1 MPRSLFSQTFS
12 NSEFV
17 LRWGLFLGGA
27 ATRRNTAEMQCNEG
41 GTPLEIDTTQVMLF
55 RSCCDFSPLRG
66 HVPPIKATER
76 YRLVMDQI
84 LKELGDV
91 LGVPLVGF
99 WSAEDGTAPRC
110 CTTA

>member
-17 LRWGLFLGGA
+17 LRWVLFLGGA
-27 ATRRNTAEMQCNEG
+27 ATRRNTAEMRCNEG
-41 GTPLEIDTTQVMLF
+41 GTPLEIDTTQVILF

-66 HVPPIKATER
+66 HVPPLKAHER
-76 YRLVMDQI
+76 YAKVMDQ
-84 LKELGDV
+84 LVKELGDV

-99 WSAEDGTAPRC
+99 WSAEEGTGPRC